1 MVNLVENGRKLET
14 TQREITRTKLQ
25 AILKNLHFADNQK
38 NKSLVKV
45 SKFDLL

>member
-14 TQREITRTKLQ
+14 TQGEMTRAKFQ

-38 NKSLVKV
+38 NKSLIRV
-45 SKFDLL
+45 S